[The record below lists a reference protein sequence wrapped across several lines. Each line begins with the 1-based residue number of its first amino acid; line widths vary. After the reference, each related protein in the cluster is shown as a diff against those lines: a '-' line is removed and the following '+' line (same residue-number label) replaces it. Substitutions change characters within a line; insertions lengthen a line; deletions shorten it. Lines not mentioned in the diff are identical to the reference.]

1 MMVFPDMALDK
12 VVHHG
17 RKRPDRCS
25 AHREEILVE
34 LVANASPQYGGF
46 INACAPKIGCRSCLA
61 DSKGNS
67 EMRISETALATS
79 EPLFVQFV
87 ECMRAIRGYHCQ
99 VFVERPE
106 SNLYSETLRVLNH
119 YQQDR
124 TQAAYCLIVNGLV
137 WDAEVIIRVA
147 YETFAKVA
155 FLATASVE
163 QRDELLHEYWE
174 LLGAVYDRQSAL
186 KAEACE
192 HLLNRFGS
200 QGDTRV
206 MAALRDRRVYRTDPL
221 GDKRFRKQLEQRWSF
236 SEILGALKGG
246 RLGNASLV
254 GIDALAH
261 IYGMSSHFAH
271 ANSRALDLLEDRA
284 TRGGDLLQL
293 EVGHICRMLTDMVS
307 ITSFSLFLCERS
319 WAGGNKMPDPLAAAF
334 RSMLESA
341 KPFQVAFE
349 ASQDELY
356 SSWPMNE

>member
-1 MMVFPDMALDK
+1 
-12 VVHHG
+12 
-17 RKRPDRCS
+17 
-25 AHREEILVE
+25 
-34 LVANASPQYGGF
+34 
-46 INACAPKIGCRSCLA
+46 
-61 DSKGNS
+61 
-67 EMRISETALATS
+67 MRISETALATS

-87 ECMRAIRGYHCQ
+87 ECMKAIRDYHFQ
-99 VFVERPE
+99 AFVQRPE
-106 SNLYSETLRVLNH
+106 KSLHSETLRVLNH

-155 FLATASVE
+155 FLATASGE

-174 LLGAVYDRQSAL
+174 LLGAVYDRQGAL
-186 KAEACE
+186 KAEASE
-192 HLLNRFGS
+192 RLLSRFGS
-200 QGDTRV
+200 QGDSRV
-206 MAALRDRRVYRTDPL
+206 MAALRDGRVYKTNPL

-246 RLGNASLV
+246 RLGNAPLV

-284 TRGGDLLQL
+284 TRGSDLLHL

-307 ITSFSLFLCERS
+307 ITSFSLFLSERS
-319 WAGGNKMPDPLAAAF
+319 WVDDNKMPEPLAAAF
-334 RSMLESA
+334 RAMLEST
-341 KPFQVAFE
+341 KPFQAGFQ
-349 ASQDELY
+349 ASQDDLY
-356 SSWPMNE
+356 NNWPMED